1 MEQSGPNGQ
10 DRTKKEQEGPS
21 RTEVDQIRMN
31 AQIRT
36 KVDICTE

>member
-10 DRTKKEQEGPS
+10 NRTKWEQGGLS
-21 RTEVDQIRMN
+21 RTEVDRIRKN